1 MVAALINIIALAA
14 ATAAG
19 APGSGLETP
28 EAAKP
33 AISVACTG
41 GRQPAAST
49 VVATEGQSSAAG
61 PTLPLDLSELQR
73 LIGRQPVSLSA
84 ALDELLTPQYLSDT
98 EDAAFRRYAA
108 THWYGLWSDEQR
120 EAYSKLYMSA
130 GTFRAPAA
138 YVFSNPTSEYS
149 EHSRQCIIRVPMPRR
164 ADALVRVRFREVPF
178 AFPLS
183 LTLDGNTIESFDPAL
198 AEALAR
204 LFRDGSLRDRLS
216 GASWPL
222 FLSGWAGEALTEP
235 LRRPSRE
242 PQEVIGAT
250 LGPDSGLAFWAW
262 DFDDALNVRWLMLL
276 RNSGDIDMAALVTGQ
291 IKENQLYVS
300 MQDRSE
306 AEMALSRV
314 SRIAFLMSHLTRSD
328 IVRVFPISYYD
339 RGSATTEFVRDAAAS
354 RFSMHGDST
363 VAIEGASVIEI
374 RNGSFLAVFLLTRS
388 GDLLFWKYNNA
399 PPAWI
404 SIGRT
409 ISCDEGEN
417 CSINVVNH

>member
-1 MVAALINIIALAA
+1 MVAALINIIAFAA
-14 ATAAG
+14 ATASG
-19 APGSGLETP
+19 APGSQPGTS
-28 EAAKP
+28 EAAQS

-41 GRQPAAST
+41 GRQPSAST
-49 VVATEGQSSAAG
+49 VVAAAGQGSAAG
-61 PTLPLDLSELQR
+61 PTLPLSLSELQR

-84 ALDELLTPQYLSDT
+84 ALDGLLTPQYLSDT

-120 EAYSKLYMSA
+120 DAYSKLYMSA
-130 GTFRAPAA
+130 GTFRAAAA
-138 YVFSNPTSEYS
+138 YVFSNPTSKYS
-149 EHSRQCIIRVPMPRR
+149 EHSRQCIIRVPMPSR
-164 ADALVRVRFREVPF
+164 ADALVQVQFREVPF

-198 AEALAR
+198 AEALAG
-204 LFRDGSLRDRLS
+204 LFRNGSFRDRLS

-222 FLSGWAGEALTEP
+222 FLSGCAGNALAEA

-250 LGPDSGLAFWAW
+250 LGPDSRLSFWAW

-276 RNSGDIDMAALVTGQ
+276 RSSSDVDMAALVTGQ
-291 IKENQLYVS
+291 IKDNQLYVS
-300 MQDRSE
+300 TQDRSE
-306 AEMALSRV
+306 AETALSRV
-314 SRIAFLMSHLTRSD
+314 SRLAFLMSHLTRSD

-339 RGSATTEFVRDAAAS
+339 QGSATTEFSRDAAAL
-354 RFSMHGDST
+354 RFSMHGDAT
-363 VAIEGASVIEI
+363 VAMEGASVIEI
-374 RNGSFLAVFLLTRS
+374 RNGSLLAVFLLTRN

-399 PPAWI
+399 PPPWI

-409 ISCDEGEN
+409 ISCDEGGKLQ
-417 CSINVVNH
+417 HQRR